1 VAELAIEKGAT
12 TLLMPIS
19 SRRQLF
25 DLPDEMATKIN
36 IEFYADATDALVKAI
51 VD

>member
-1 VAELAIEKGAT
+1 
-12 TLLMPIS
+12 MPIS

-36 IEFYADATDALVKAI
+36 IEFYADAPDAFMKAI
-51 VD
+51 VE